1 MPQGLFTPDRKNISL
16 HQNEISIYNVS
27 DRKHEMNKSDLK
39 YSKFG
44 LVKDMLDTCDV
55 LKALDIER
63 ICSFGCP
70 SDKVLLTGEG
80 SSRIFPAKNTACN
93 SHIHNY
99 RQHIISEGGR
109 QSCDYNLDGYSVF
122 ISSNSG
128 KTAEIVS
135 LLRSGNLEKAAG
147 VTGIA
152 AFDGTPVTDET
163 NESYVLSCG
172 KENAVAATKSVIEQA
187 LFYDVLFRQLNG
199 VPLPDRTE
207 LSEKLEQCLTLDI
220 AEELT
225 QKLAGADVIYFA
237 GRNNGV
243 AEELVLKTNEIVRRK
258 AMFLE
263 GTYAVHGI
271 EEVMNPGEVVVLIDP
286 FPEEEEKIKTT
297 LEKGVG
303 MTVAAIASR
312 DTLFPTV
319 KIPSYDGFD
328 TYLQLCTGWNLL
340 VDAGIK
346 LGVDLD
352 HPLRA
357 RKVGNEFRGKE
368 E

>member
-1 MPQGLFTPDRKNISL
+1 
-16 HQNEISIYNVS
+16 
-27 DRKHEMNKSDLK
+27 MNKRDVK
-39 YSKFG
+39 YTKFG

-55 LKALDIER
+55 VKSLDIER
-63 ICSFGCP
+63 ICSCGCQ

-80 SSRIFPAKNTACN
+80 SSRIFPAKNTVCN
-93 SHIHNY
+93 SHICNY
-99 RQHIISEGGR
+99 RQNIITEGGR
-109 QSCDYNLDGYSVF
+109 QSCGYNLDGYSVF

-128 KTAEIVS
+128 KTAEAVS
-135 LLRSGNLEKAAG
+135 LIRSGRLAGTAG
-147 VTGIA
+147 VTGIT
-152 AFDGTPVTDET
+152 AFNGTPVADET
-163 NESYVLSCG
+163 DRSYVLSCG

-187 LFYDVLFRQLNG
+187 LFYDILFRQLNG
-199 VPLPDRTE
+199 VPLPDRTG

-220 AEELT
+220 AEELV
-225 QKLAGADVIYFA
+225 QKLAAAGVIYFA

-243 AEELVLKTNEIVRRK
+243 AEELALKTNEIVRRK
-258 AMFLE
+258 SMFLE

-286 FPEEEEKIKTT
+286 FPEEEEKIKNT

-312 DTLFPTV
+312 ETLFPTV

-328 TYLQLCTGWNLL
+328 TYLQLCAGWNLL
-340 VDAGIK
+340 VDAGIM
-346 LGVDLD
+346 LDVDLD

-357 RKVGNEFRGKE
+357 RKVGNEFSASGD
-368 E
+368 